1 MKKVFLF
8 VVASLL
14 VSVQLVK
21 ANPAFSVTV
30 VGKGEPVL
38 FFPGFACPGELW
50 QETVAEVSK
59 QYKCHAFTFAGFGT
73 VPPIE
78 KPWLP
83 KIQAAAMEYV
93 QQKQLHKA
101 VLVGHSLGGTLA
113 LWMAATKPELFAK
126 VIAIDAL
133 PCNGAV
139 MMPNYNAA
147 AMSYDNPYSRQ
158 MLQQDSASFRAAA
171 AQQAAFMMKLQ
182 HRQQQVVNW
191 MMQADRNTYVYG
203 YIDLLKVDLRKDMA
217 NITIPVVILAATS
230 PSKAMVAKTYNEQ
243 YALLAN
249 KQIFYADQSAHF
261 IMYDQPEWMMQQLK
275 QNLQ

>member
-8 VVASLL
+8 VIASLL

-50 QETVAEVSK
+50 QETVAELSK
-59 QYKCHAFTFAGFGT
+59 KYECHVFTFAGFGN
-73 VPPIE
+73 VPAIE

-83 KIQAAAMEYV
+83 KIKEEVMAYV

-101 VLVGHSLGGTLA
+101 TVVGHSLGGTLA
-113 LWMAATKPELFAK
+113 LWMAATKSDLFKK
-126 VIAIDAL
+126 VIAVDAL

-139 MMPNYNAA
+139 MMPNYNADA
-147 AMSYDNPYSRQ
+147 ITYDNPYSRQ
-158 MLQQDSASFRAAA
+158 MLKQDSASFRAAA
-171 AQQAAFMMKLQ
+171 VQQVSFMMQNKS
-182 HRQQQVVNW
+182 RQSQVLNW

-203 YIDLLKVDLRKDMA
+203 YIDLLKLDLRKDMA
-217 NITIPVVILAATS
+217 NISIPVVILAATN
-230 PSKAMVAKTYNEQ
+230 PSKQVVEKTYNEQ